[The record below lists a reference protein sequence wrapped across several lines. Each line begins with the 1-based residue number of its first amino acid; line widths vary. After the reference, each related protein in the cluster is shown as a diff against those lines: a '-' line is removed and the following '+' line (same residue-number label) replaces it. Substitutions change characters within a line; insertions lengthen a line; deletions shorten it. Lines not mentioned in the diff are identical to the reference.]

1 MIMASLDRVTDL
13 VHRLEGDILSG
24 KLAPGHRLPSER
36 ELSLEH
42 GVSRSV
48 VREALGRLESLGLL
62 SRVHGSGT
70 RVETP
75 DGRQAT
81 AGYQR
86 FLQLADLRPQDLGE
100 VRLPLETAIAALAA
114 ERRTEKHLARLE
126 KTQAALGNPRGTLE
140 SHAKADLEF
149 HTTLAAATGNPLFQ
163 LILEPIQQ
171 LLIESRRR
179 TLGQYGAE
187 LAHEHHAKILAAVQ
201 KRDAAAAA
209 EAMRFHIEANLQ
221 HLREVGQ

>member
-1 MIMASLDRVTDL
+1 MSTVDRVTDL
-13 VHRLEGDILSG
+13 AHLLERDILSG

-36 ELSLEH
+36 ELSIEH

-48 VREALGRLESLGLL
+48 VREALGHLESLGLL

-70 RVETP
+70 RVEMP

-114 ERRTEKHLARLE
+114 ERRSEEHLAQLE
-126 KTQAALGNPRGTLE
+126 KTQVVLSNPRGSLE
-140 SHAKADLEF
+140 AHAKADLEF
-149 HTTLAAATGNPLFQ
+149 HTTLD
-163 LILEPIQQ
+163 
-171 LLIESRRR
+171 R
-179 TLGQYGAE
+179 
-187 LAHEHHAKILAAVQ
+187 K
-201 KRDAAAAA
+201 
-209 EAMRFHIEANLQ
+209 
-221 HLREVGQ
+221 